1 MRLTIGRRIGGL
13 VLFLLLIL
21 GLSGLVSYTSMA
33 GVVDA
38 TKARKHSF
46 QITLQLDALLSQL
59 ANAETGQRGF
69 IITGEDAY
77 LEPYELAVPA
87 LEANLRSLGTLTAE
101 DAEQQSSLLR
111 IEPLIAVRLAELE
124 GTIETRREKGFE
136 AAQAE
141 IFTDQGK
148 TTMDAIRQILTRMTD
163 HETRVLEDRSAKA
176 EASIEVAKTT
186 PIVAG
191 VVALVLGTLATW
203 LVARTIT
210 RPLAALLA
218 GTERIGAGDLDQ
230 RIAVSGHDE
239 TTDLAVAF
247 NGMAVRLKE
256 GDGRARAQSAQ
267 REHVLSAVTE
277 TVQQLAAASQE
288 LLAGATQQ
296 AAGMQQQAAA
306 VAETVTVV
314 DEVTHTATQ
323 AADRAKFVATSAR
336 RSEEVAI
343 SGKRAV
349 DDTVAAITQAKVQAD
364 SVAGNIASLAGQ
376 TQAIGEIV
384 ALITD
389 IAEQTNLLALNAA
402 IEASRA
408 GEHGRGFSVVATEV
422 KALAE
427 ESKQATRRVRQIL
440 GDIQKMAN
448 TAVLSTEE
456 GARGMTT
463 ATRQADTA
471 GQTIESLGSVI
482 AEVAEA
488 ASQIAASAGQQATGL
503 TQIHQAMRDIKH
515 VSTQNLAATHQ
526 AQRAAS
532 DLATLGT
539 NLKALLAASPQ
550 LDG

>member
-1 MRLTIGRRIGGL
+1 MQLTIGRRIGVL
-13 VLFLLLIL
+13 VFTLLVIL
-21 GLSGLVSYTSMA
+21 GVSGGMSYRSLS
-33 GVVDA
+33 GVVD
-38 TKARKHSF
+38 TTRMRKQSF
-46 QITLQLDALLSQL
+46 ETTHQLDAVL
-59 ANAETGQRGF
+59 AELVNAETGQRGF
-69 IITGEDAY
+69 IITGTESY
-77 LEPYELAVPA
+77 LQPYKQAVPA
-87 LEANLRSLGTLTAE
+87 LDGILLSLRTLTGADPE
-101 DAEQQSSLLR
+101 MQRQLDR
-111 IEPLIAVRLAELE
+111 VEPLVSARLTELADTIAVR
-124 GTIETRREKGFE
+124 RERGFE
-136 AAQAE
+136 AAQATLL
-141 IFTDQGK
+141 TDQGK
-148 TTMDAIRQILTRMTD
+148 TTMDAIRQLLTEMSD
-163 HETRVLEDRSAKA
+163 HEERLLDERSGRAD
-176 EASIEVAKTT
+176 ASIALAQTT
-186 PIVAG
+186 PIIVS
-191 VVALVLGTLATW
+191 VVALVVGILASYV
-203 LVARTIT
+203 VARSIT
-210 RPLAALLA
+210 RPLSELLA
-218 GTERIGAGDLDQ
+218 GTVLIGAGDLDH
-230 RIAVSGHDE
+230 RIEVRGRDE
-239 TTDLAVAF
+239 TADLGQAF
-247 NGMAVRLKE
+247 NGMALRLKAV
-256 GDGRARAQSAQ
+256 GARLQAQAAQ
-267 REHVLSAVTE
+267 REKVLLAVTE
-277 TVQQLAAASQE
+277 TAQQLAAASQE

-296 AAGMQQQAAA
+296 AAGMQEQAAA

-314 DEVTHTATQ
+314 DEVAHTATQ

-336 RSEEVAI
+336 RSEEVALA
-343 SGKRAV
+343 GKRAV
-349 DDTVAAITQAKVQAD
+349 DDTVGAINLAKGQAD

-422 KALAE
+422 KSLAE

-471 GQTIESLGSVI
+471 GQTIDSLGGVI

-515 VSTQNLAATHQ
+515 VSSQNLAATHQ

-532 DLATLGT
+532 DLAALGT
-539 NLKALLAASPQ
+539 SLKALLAASPQ
-550 LDG
+550 ADG